1 MDGGGMSGHNS
12 VGRVSLNCG
21 VVDVRGLNNL
31 WDWDS
36 TWDSNLI
43 RLGDMGDLDN
53 LTGNG
58 TWDSNWDINIVLL
71 DIDLWDNV
79 GELGGDSGVSSD
91 GSKDSLLDNGVSGS
105 RASWDGCRGDGSIR
119 CWGSRDDWSGKG
131 NGVHKVLG
139 RSGNI
144 RMGSLGDGFV
154 SSNGISM
161 TSNNLLDSN
170 LDGSLSNQSIFNTV
184 LNYWGTSSIR
194 SMSLSNHC
202 RSGCNWS
209 SDKATSI
216 SQTSMSSISQT
227 SMSNKTS
234 MSVVSGGST
243 VGTGHKGKSN
253 TKSVHVSA
261 ALFRSNSQH
270 IPAYP

>member
-1 MDGGGMSGHNS
+1 MSGHNS

-21 VVDVRGLNNL
+21 VVDVRGLNDLLDGVNL
-31 WDWDS
+31 VGSWDWDS

-43 RLGDMGDLDN
+43 RLGDMGDLDD

-79 GELGGDSGVSSD
+79 GVLGGDSGVGSD
-91 GSKDSLLDNGVSGS
+91 WGRNLGLDNGVSGGGT
-105 RASWDGCRGDGSIR
+105 SWDRCRGDGSIR

-131 NGVHKVLG
+131 NGVNKVLG

-144 RMGSLGDGFV
+144 RMGSLGDGFL

-161 TSNNLLDSN
+161 SSNNLLDSN
-170 LDGSLSNQSIFNTV
+170 LDGSLSNKSVFNTV
-184 LNYWGTSSIR
+184 LNYWGSSSIR
-194 SMSLSNHC
+194 SVSLSNHC
-202 RSGCNWS
+202 GSGCNWG

-216 SQTSMSSISQT
+216 SQTGMSSISQT
-227 SMSNKTS
+227 SMSNETS

-243 VGTGHKGKSN
+243 V
-253 TKSVHVSA
+253 
-261 ALFRSNSQH
+261 
-270 IPAYP
+270 PM